1 MVLNTR
7 KNIRRKGGDS
17 STKDKTRRRTSSARR
32 SVAKKRWNKIRKQTR
47 KLGRSLRERKVRS
60 RIAKK
65 SPADVQ
71 AFKNYIKEEWSRV
84 EKRNPSPAELYSLE
98 DELEKRGYKFVLEQR
113 QKQEARKNR
122 LPNK

>member
-7 KNIRRKGGDS
+7 KNIRRKGGNS

-47 KLGRSLRERKVRS
+47 KLGRSLRERKVRA

-71 AFKNYIKEEWSRV
+71 AFKKYIKEELSRA
-84 EKRNPSPAELYSLE
+84 EKRNASSAELDSLE
-98 DELEKRGYKFVLEQR
+98 DELAERGYKFVLEQR
-113 QKQEARKNR
+113 QKQEARRNR
-122 LPNK
+122 LLNK

>member
-7 KNIRRKGGDS
+7 KNIRRKGGNS

-47 KLGRSLRERKVRS
+47 KLGRSLRERKVRA

-65 SPADVQ
+65 SPADVKE
-71 AFKNYIKEEWSRV
+71 FEKYIRKEWSDAQ
-84 EKRNPSPAELYSLE
+84 KRNASSAELDSLE
-98 DELEKRGYKFVLEQR
+98 DELAERGYKFVLEQR
-113 QKQEARKNR
+113 QKQEARRNR
-122 LPNK
+122 LLNK